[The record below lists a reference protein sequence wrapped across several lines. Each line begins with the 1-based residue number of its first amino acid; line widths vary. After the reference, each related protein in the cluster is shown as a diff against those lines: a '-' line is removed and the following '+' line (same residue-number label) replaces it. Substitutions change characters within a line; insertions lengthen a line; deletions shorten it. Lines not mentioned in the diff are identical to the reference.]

1 MKGRLEDC
9 TCSND
14 VTIQGIASATQW
26 PHSGQLTVN
35 GSQENL
41 FRDESSWQLTYYWAP
56 SAKYVQKKGQSSGM
70 KGLNACIPVAGGSTV
85 FLSRVCSLSQPN
97 K

>member
-41 FRDESSWQLTYYWAP
+41 FRDESSW
-56 SAKYVQKKGQSSGM
+56 
-70 KGLNACIPVAGGSTV
+70 
-85 FLSRVCSLSQPN
+85 
-97 K
+97 

>member
-14 VTIQGIASATQW
+14 VTLQGIASATQW
-26 PHSGQLTVN
+26 PYSGQLTVN

-41 FRDESSWQLTYYWAP
+41 FRDESSW
-56 SAKYVQKKGQSSGM
+56 
-70 KGLNACIPVAGGSTV
+70 
-85 FLSRVCSLSQPN
+85 
-97 K
+97 